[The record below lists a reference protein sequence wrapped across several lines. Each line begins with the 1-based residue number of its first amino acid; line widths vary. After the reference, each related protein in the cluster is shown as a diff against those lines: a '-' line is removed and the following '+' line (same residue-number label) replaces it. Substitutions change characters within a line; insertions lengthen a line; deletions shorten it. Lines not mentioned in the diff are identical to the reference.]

1 MTLAHKLGVLVIIA
15 SSIAFLASL
24 IWRPRR

>member
-24 IWRPRR
+24 IDWSDE